1 MERAKELIGKY
12 KKISAKM
19 NTGPQHNTR
28 RCTKRE
34 EHIFSITRRSGE
46 PANY

>member
-12 KKISAKM
+12 EKISPKI
-19 NTGPQHNTR
+19 NTGTQHNTR
-28 RCTKRE
+28 RYTKR

-46 PANY
+46 PAHY